1 MTQTKPAIGEVLASG
16 WRALGLGGSPL
27 LADLDQ
33 TDRSWWRLP
42 LAIVC
47 GGVAATLALA
57 IVMIVLLIALMIS
70 AGPQKAQAMVL
81 VLQDY
86 IKGSATPGYA
96 ASLVILATLAITN
109 GFAALV
115 FTATASLITRRPF
128 RLSFTT
134 ARRWRWGQLALGLG
148 LNLCLL
154 APLMALDVLRGGT
167 EAKFPLFT
175 MSHSPL
181 QIVLYVA
188 VSVVTL
194 VVAAGA
200 EELIFR
206 GWFLRH
212 SAAVFRFTW
221 LFVLLNGLLFSSAH
235 GDFDPNA
242 FIDRAFAGF
251 GLCYIA
257 LRCGGIEFSTGAH
270 AANNLLIVL
279 FIEPLT
285 LVTPAPMPFDP
296 LTLVESIMGLG
307 LAIIGVELALRL
319 PALRRMMQPIGSSV
333 ADRTVEVF

>member
-1 MTQTKPAIGEVLASG
+1 MVQMKATMGQVLASG
-16 WRALGLGGSPL
+16 WRAIGLGESPL

-47 GGVAATLALA
+47 GGIAAVIALVVVLVIGMIGLIVGEGGHNAQAALA
-57 IVMIVLLIALMIS
+57 VM
-70 AGPQKAQAMVL
+70 QN
-81 VLQDY
+81 Y
-86 IKGSATPGYA
+86 IKGGATPGYG
-96 ASLVILATLAITN
+96 ASLIILATLALTN

-115 FTATASLITRRPF
+115 FTAVASLITRRSF
-128 RLSFTT
+128 WRSFTT
-134 ARRWRWGQLALGLG
+134 APRWRWGQLALGLG

-154 APLMALDVLRGGT
+154 APLMAVDVLRGGT
-167 EAKFPLFT
+167 QAKFPLFT
-175 MSHSPL
+175 LSHSPL
-181 QIVLYVA
+181 QIAIYVV
-188 VSVVTL
+188 VSLVTL
-194 VVAAGA
+194 VAAAGA

-212 SAAVFRFTW
+212 SAALFRFTW
-221 LFVLLNGLLFSSAH
+221 LFLLLNGLAFSSAH

-285 LVTPAPMPFDP
+285 LVTPPPMPFDP
-296 LTLVESIMGLG
+296 VTLVESIVGLG
-307 LAIIGVELALRL
+307 IAILGVELALRL
-319 PALRRMMQPIGSSV
+319 PALRGLMQPLGSSV